1 MPGEAGVPHK
11 RTMALAPA
19 ARRRS
24 WRSPTHP
31 RRRGGSAPGVAAV
44 RRIRHRWTDL
54 FDLVL
59 DLERYPAFVPHCRA
73 VKVFSRKAA
82 GAGRTVIDSRMSV
95 GLSALEVS
103 YANRTVGDVAA
114 RRIEVD
120 ALDGPLSRLHVVWA
134 FEPDGED
141 WTEVTFS
148 VDYAFSSALLAAV
161 ASRVF
166 DAMFADILGAFERR
180 ADRLF
185 GAAAARAVHSLPF
198 QGRDKQART
207 SS

>member
-1 MPGEAGVPHK
+1 MPGEAGVPHE

-19 ARRRS
+19 ARPRPPGSPAHPHRRRRS
-24 WRSPTHP
+24 V
-31 RRRGGSAPGVAAV
+31 PGVAV
-44 RRIRHRWTDL
+44 TRRIRHRWTDL

-59 DLERYPAFVPHCRA
+59 DLERYPAFVPRCRA
-73 VKVFSRKAA
+73 VKVYSRKAA
-82 GAGRTVIDSRMSV
+82 GAGRTVIVSRMSV

-114 RRIEVD
+114 RRIEVE
-120 ALDGPLSRLHVVWA
+120 ALDGPLSRLHVMWA

-141 WTEVTFS
+141 WTEVTFF
-148 VDYAFSSALLAAV
+148 VDYALSSALLAVV
-161 ASRVF
+161 ASCVF

-185 GAAAARAVHSLPF
+185 GAAAARAAESLPLQGSDK
-198 QGRDKQART
+198 QGRT
-207 SS
+207 SN